1 MIVSGIKWMSVEG
14 REAAVTITDG
24 SFTCETFC
32 HPCWVNVGDRVYEP
46 LHILSV
52 KYAFLSRDSE
62 VGIWNIKNL
71 GMSKK
76 VIAQLEDVEQQIL
89 LVGQIA
95 LVADYALPGGVKRGD
110 IIELECGRIDLW

>member
-14 REAAVTITDG
+14 REAAVAITDG

-46 LHILSV
+46 LHILSM

-62 VGIWNIKNL
+62 VGIWNIKNP

-89 LVGQIA
+89 LVGQIV
-95 LVADYALPGGVKRGD
+95 LVADDALPLCVLRGVF
-110 IIELECGRIDLW
+110 IEFDCVRFDMC